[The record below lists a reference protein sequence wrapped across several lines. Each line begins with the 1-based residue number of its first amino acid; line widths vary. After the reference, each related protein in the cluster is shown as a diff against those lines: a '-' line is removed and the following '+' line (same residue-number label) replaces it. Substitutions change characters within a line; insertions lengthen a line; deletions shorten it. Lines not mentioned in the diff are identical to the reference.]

1 MSNSR
6 RQAIQGGDSIKNPA
20 TKFLSW
26 KSNDQC
32 FSYYDK
38 EIAESLKGQ
47 PAETISEKANVKV
60 KLPFKFLFLD
70 QLQSVKGWSDALSG
84 QIISNE
90 VKSVSDQ
97 EITAVCYHKNNKGE
111 SVKTTIAKGLYKDIK
126 DAIVSA
132 GAKYHKSIY
141 IMLEDGTLANIQ
153 LKGVGVA
160 EWGTF
165 FNSNKKRLADE
176 WIVVAS
182 AKQGKKGAVKFTTPE
197 FKFERSISESEA
209 EQADNIFDEL
219 DIYLKQYLKKPIANI
234 EVIDP
239 EITEDEDEN
248 LEY

>member
-1 MSNSR
+1 MSTR
-6 RQAIQGGDSIKNPA
+6 RNAIQGGDAIKNPA

-38 EIAESLKGQ
+38 DKAE
-47 PAETISEKANVKV
+47 NVAV
-60 KLPFKFLFLD
+60 KLPFKFLLLD

-90 VKSVSDQ
+90 VKTVSDQ

-153 LKGVGVA
+153 LKGAGVA

-176 WIVVAS
+176 WVIVAS

-197 FKFERSISESEA
+197 FKFERSLTESEA
-209 EQADNIFDEL
+209 EQADSVFDEL
-219 DIYLKQYLKKPIANI
+219 DAYLQQYLKKPVVNNI
-234 EVIDP
+234 EVNEP
-239 EITEDEDEN
+239 EIVEEEED
-248 LEY
+248 LEF

>member
-6 RQAIQGGDSIKNPA
+6 RQAIQGGETIKNPA

-38 EIAESLKGQ
+38 DKAE
-47 PAETISEKANVKV
+47 NVAV

-90 VKSVSDQ
+90 VKTVSDQ

-153 LKGVGVA
+153 LKGAGVA

-176 WIVVAS
+176 WVIVAT
-182 AKQGKKGAVKFTTPE
+182 AKQGKKGAVKFTTPD
-197 FKFERSISESEA
+197 FKFERSITESEA
-209 EQADNIFDEL
+209 EQADSVFDEL
-219 DIYLKQYLKKPIANI
+219 DAYLQQYLKKPVVNI
-234 EVIDP
+234 EVNDP
-239 EITEDEDEN
+239 EIVEDEDD
-248 LEY
+248 LEF

>member
-1 MSNSR
+1 MSTR
-6 RQAIQGGDSIKNPA
+6 RQAIQGGDKIKNPA

-38 EIAESLKGQ
+38 DKAE
-47 PAETISEKANVKV
+47 NVAV

-90 VKSVSDQ
+90 VKTVSDQ
-97 EITAVCYHKNNKGE
+97 ELNVVCYHKNNKGE
-111 SVKTTIAKGLYKDIK
+111 ATKTTIAKGLYSQIK
-126 DAIVSA
+126 DAVVSA

-153 LKGVGVA
+153 LKGAGVA
-160 EWGTF
+160 EWGNF

-176 WIVVAS
+176 WIIVESSKA
-182 AKQGKKGAVKFTTPE
+182 GKKGAVKFTTPD
-197 FKFERSISESEA
+197 FKFERSLSESES
-209 EQADNIFDEL
+209 EQADSVFDEL
-219 DIYLKQYLKKPIANI
+219 DAYLQQYLKKPVVTEI
-234 EVIDP
+234 EVNEP
-239 EITEDEDEN
+239 EIVDEEDLDF
-248 LEY
+248 

>member
-1 MSNSR
+1 MSTR
-6 RQAIQGGDSIKNPA
+6 RNAIQGGDAIKNPA

-26 KSNDQC
+26 KSNEQC
-32 FSYYDK
+32 FRYYDK
-38 EIAESLKGQ
+38 NK
-47 PAETISEKANVKV
+47 SENVAV

-90 VKSVSDQ
+90 VKTVSDQ

-153 LKGVGVA
+153 LKGAGVA
-160 EWGTF
+160 EWGAF

-197 FKFERSISESEA
+197 FKFERSLTESEA
-209 EQADNIFDEL
+209 EQADSVFDEL
-219 DIYLKQYLKKPIANI
+219 DAYLQQYLKKPIVSDV
-234 EVIDP
+234 EVN
-239 EITEDEDEN
+239 EAEN
-248 LEY
+248 VEEEEYLEF

>member
-1 MSNSR
+1 MSTR
-6 RQAIQGGDSIKNPA
+6 RNAIQGGDAIKNPA
-20 TKFLSW
+20 TIFLSW
-26 KSNDQC
+26 KSNEQC

-38 EIAESLKGQ
+38 DKAE
-47 PAETISEKANVKV
+47 NVSV

-90 VKSVSDQ
+90 VKTVSDQ

-153 LKGVGVA
+153 LKGAGVA
-160 EWGTF
+160 EWGNF

-176 WIVVAS
+176 WVIVAS

-197 FKFERSISESEA
+197 FKFERSLTESEA
-209 EQADNIFDEL
+209 EQADSVFDEL
-219 DIYLKQYLKKPIANI
+219 DAYLQQYLKKPVVNNI
-234 EVIDP
+234 EVNEP
-239 EITEDEDEN
+239 EIVEEEDDDVAF
-248 LEY
+248 